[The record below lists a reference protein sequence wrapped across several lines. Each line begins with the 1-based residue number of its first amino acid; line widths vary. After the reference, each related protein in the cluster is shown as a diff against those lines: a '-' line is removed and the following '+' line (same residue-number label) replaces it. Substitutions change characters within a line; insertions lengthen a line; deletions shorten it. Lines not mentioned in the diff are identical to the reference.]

1 MDEVVVDGRGS
12 WKEEGMRLL
21 VVVVV
26 VVGRG
31 RRRREVEK
39 DCERKGRSG

>member
-21 VVVVV
+21 VVVV
-26 VVGRG
+26 GCGKR
-31 RRRREVEK
+31 
-39 DCERKGRSG
+39 